1 MKAFVIVVLG
11 LSPIFTFAQTETAST
26 STTSPQTVE
35 VAPLQGIAVA
45 EINLANAQMTETSS
59 GTYTISFSL
68 FNIGETQRGIHYVVT
83 LSDTDG
89 GAIMTQ
95 TFDKEVVLEKNQPRT
110 ISETFIAPK
119 GLTGTYILHVRALTS
134 AGLPVGSSPVGEIR
148 LKDAELVRL
157 TSCVPDQKEYSQ
169 DQILKVLCEVREI
182 KKGALSS
189 MENGGYVV
197 SGKVFYGNDPK
208 EVQGVLAEIQNG
220 KATLEFRGLSDPG
233 TYTIRTKI
241 TERGGAIVGKEQS
254 NLFTV
259 QGIKIVILNTL
270 LHKDVYQ
277 SGDVALATVALKVA
291 SVGTTSPLTLSTNIS
306 GTKGACATEVKQEVG
321 AKTAFQFEIPITTD
335 CINPTLVTLVSD
347 DKNTVLASSTVSY
360 QSPVRED
367 ALKQP
372 SPSVTARDK
381 MIYGGVGGLGL
392 LIGLLSVYIARRR
405 LVNNVTP

>member
-11 LSPIFTFAQTETAST
+11 FYPLFAFAQTETAST

-35 VAPLQGIAVA
+35 VAPPQGIAVA
-45 EINLANAQMTETSS
+45 EISLANAQMTETSS
-59 GTYTISFSL
+59 GTYAISFSL
-68 FNIGETQRGIHYVVT
+68 FTVGETQKDIRYVVT
-83 LSDTDG
+83 LSDKDG

-95 TFDKEVVLEKNQPRT
+95 TFDKEVVLEKNKPL
-110 ISETFIAPK
+110 IVNETFIAPK
-119 GLTGTYILHVRALTS
+119 GLTGTYMLYLRALTS
-134 AGLPVGSSPVGEIR
+134 AGLPVGNAPLGEIR

-157 TSCVPDQKEYSQ
+157 TSCAPDQKEYSQ

-182 KKGALSS
+182 KKDALSS
-189 MENGGYVV
+189 MENGGYVI
-197 SGKVFYGNDPK
+197 SGKVFYGNEPK
-208 EVQGVLAEIQNG
+208 EVQTVLAEIQNG

-241 TERGGAIVGKEQS
+241 TERGGTVVGTEQS
-254 NLFTV
+254 DLFTV
-259 QGIKIVILNTL
+259 QGVKVVILNAL
-270 LHKDVYQ
+270 LSKDLYQ
-277 SGDVALATVALKVA
+277 SGDVALATVALRVA

-321 AKTAFQFEIPITTD
+321 AKTAFQFEMPITVD
-335 CINPTLVTLVSD
+335 CINPTLVALVSND
-347 DKNTVLASSTVSY
+347 RNTVLASSTVSY

-372 SPSVTARDK
+372 SPSVTERDK